1 MIAEVRIN
9 KECGGSG
16 KLEAVLLAG
25 RRPTALLELLE
36 YELWMI
42 NIISRAE
49 IITQNKME
57 QHDAL

>member
-25 RRPTALLELLE
+25 RRPTALLELWTVNDKYNFSGCNYYTE
-36 YELWMI
+36 
-42 NIISRAE
+42 
-49 IITQNKME
+49 
-57 QHDAL
+57 